1 MKEGNEVTTPRKKTQ
16 TDTPR
21 LPRAERERL
30 IVEGAVQFFAEVGFG
45 GDTRELA
52 KRLNITHPL
61 LFRYFA
67 SKNALIERVYQEVL
81 IGRWNPYWEIVISNR
96 NVPLR
101 ERLVNVYQA
110 LAQTVLNYDWVRLFM
125 FAGLKGRSE
134 EHTSELQSLMRN
146 SYAVFCFKK

>member
-1 MKEGNEVTTPRKKTQ
+1 MKEGNEVTTPRKKTE
-16 TDTPR
+16 TRTR
-21 LPRAERERL
+21 GWPRAERGGL
-30 IVEGAVQFFAEVGFG
+30 IVEGRVKFVAEVGFG

-52 KRLNITHPL
+52 KRLNITHAL

-67 SKNALIERVYQEVL
+67 SKNALIERVYQEVF

-125 FAGLKGRSE
+125 FAEIGRASVRE
-134 EHTSELQSLMRN
+134 RVCQN
-146 SYAVFCFKK
+146 V

>member
-1 MKEGNEVTTPRKKTQ
+1 MWVVFCFKQKTAYGFRISDGSSYVFSSDLVTTPRKKTQ

-67 SKNALIERVYQEVL
+67 SKNALIERVYQEVF
-81 IGRWNPYWEIVISNR
+81 IGRWNPY
-96 NVPLR
+96 
-101 ERLVNVYQA
+101 
-110 LAQTVLNYDWVRLFM
+110 
-125 FAGLKGRSE
+125 
-134 EHTSELQSLMRN
+134 
-146 SYAVFCFKK
+146 

>member
-21 LPRAERERL
+21 LQRAERERL
-30 IVEGAVQFFAEVGFG
+30 IVEDAVQFFAEVGFG

-67 SKNALIERVYQEVL
+67 IKNALIERVYQEVF
-81 IGRWNPYWEIVISNR
+81 IRRWNTYCVIVISNR
-96 NVPLR
+96 
-101 ERLVNVYQA
+101 
-110 LAQTVLNYDWVRLFM
+110 TV
-125 FAGLKGRSE
+125 RSE
-134 EHTSELQSLMRN
+134 EHTS
-146 SYAVFCFKK
+146 

>member
-1 MKEGNEVTTPRKKTQ
+1 MFCCFFFFNQNAAYYLRISDWISDVCSS
-16 TDTPR
+16 D
-21 LPRAERERL
+21 LRL

-67 SKNALIERVYQEVL
+67 SKNALIERVYQEVF

-110 LAQTVLNYDWVRLFM
+110 LAQT
-125 FAGLKGRSE
+125 
-134 EHTSELQSLMRN
+134 
-146 SYAVFCFKK
+146 

>member
-67 SKNALIERVYQEVL
+67 SKNALIERVYQEVF
-81 IGRWNPYWEIVISNR
+81 IGR
-96 NVPLR
+96 
-101 ERLVNVYQA
+101 
-110 LAQTVLNYDWVRLFM
+110 
-125 FAGLKGRSE
+125 RSE
-134 EHTSELQSLMRN
+134 EHTSELQSLMRI
-146 SYAVFCFKK
+146 SYAVFSLKKKYSQILSHNNADNKFNRCFLHSSTTTRE

>member
-1 MKEGNEVTTPRKKTQ
+1 MFCFSSRRRHTRCALVTGVQ
-16 TDTPR
+16 TCALPISPR

-67 SKNALIERVYQEVL
+67 SKNALIERVYQEVF

-101 ERLVNVYQA
+101 ERLVNVYQ
-110 LAQTVLNYDWVRLFM
+110 
-125 FAGLKGRSE
+125 
-134 EHTSELQSLMRN
+134 
-146 SYAVFCFKK
+146 

>member
-1 MKEGNEVTTPRKKTQ
+1 MKEGNEVTTPRKKTH

-52 KRLNITHPL
+52 NRLNITHPL

-67 SKNALIERVYQEVL
+67 SKNALIERVYQEEF
-81 IGRWNPYWEIVISNR
+81 IGRWNPYWEIVIS
-96 NVPLR
+96 
-101 ERLVNVYQA
+101 
-110 LAQTVLNYDWVRLFM
+110 T
-125 FAGLKGRSE
+125 E
-134 EHTSELQSLMRN
+134 EHTSELQSLRRN
-146 SYAVFCFKK
+146 SHAVFCLKKQTNRSNN

>member
-1 MKEGNEVTTPRKKTQ
+1 MLFRS
-16 TDTPR
+16 
-21 LPRAERERL
+21 
-30 IVEGAVQFFAEVGFG
+30 
-45 GDTRELA
+45 RELA

-67 SKNALIERVYQEVL
+67 SKNALIERVYQEVF

-96 NVPLR
+96 NVPLQ

-125 FAGLKGRSE
+125 RSE
-134 EHTSELQSLMRN
+134 EHTSELQSLMRT
-146 SYAVFCFKK
+146 SYAVFCLKKNTFTLVSIIDLNSLLIHT